1 MTKIFEDKITD
12 LQVDMVDSAFQYIE
26 GRADKIYLY
35 ASIEEGVLSF
45 NVFYQINN
53 KIVFMSK
60 VNDALENN
68 EKKYDVSD
76 DEQLATL
83 DAGLECLQKLERVFE
98 EYDKPVPTQFKLVY
112 DIKSEHLKMEYKYDL
127 QYSNTD
133 DLHSSDI
140 FMAWYEEVKK
150 EVENPPLEFGF

>member
-76 DEQLATL
+76 DEQLSTL
-83 DAGLECLQKLERVFE
+83 YAVLFFFHNLLRLFSL
-98 EYDKPVPTQFKLVY
+98 YFLPFPTLFNLLY
-112 DIKSEHLKMEYKYDL
+112 YIK
-127 QYSNTD
+127 
-133 DLHSSDI
+133 I
-140 FMAWYEEVKK
+140 
-150 EVENPPLEFGF
+150 

>member
-98 EYDKPVPTQFKLVY
+98 EYDKPVPTQFKL
-112 DIKSEHLKMEYKYDL
+112 
-127 QYSNTD
+127 
-133 DLHSSDI
+133 
-140 FMAWYEEVKK
+140 
-150 EVENPPLEFGF
+150 